1 MKEDIL
7 KDIGEVVVIP
17 DTYDKSLEMT
27 GTISMIT
34 VTKKGIKY
42 RATFNGNSIVKGNH
56 QQDFW
61 QEEIIK

>member
-7 KDIGEVVVIP
+7 KDIGEIVVIP
-17 DTYDKSLEMT
+17 DIYDKSLEMV

-42 RATFNGNSIVKGNH
+42 RAIFNDNSVVKSKH